1 MAEQE
6 QQELKAVRK
15 PVAPRE
21 VVEYWV
27 NDTGERRPR
36 WGRMIE
42 PGDVVVRNEH
52 GAKWEM
58 SAADFDRVYQT
69 GLK

>member
-1 MAEQE
+1 MQPA
-6 QQELKAVRK
+6 KATRK
-15 PVAPRE
+15 PAAPRE

-27 NDTGERRPR
+27 NNTGARTMM

-42 PGDVVVRNEH
+42 PGDVVVKNQH

-58 SAADFDRVYQT
+58 TAAEFDAVYMT
-69 GLK
+69 GVKA